1 VTDIQEDLLPDL
13 VIKNI
18 KDNGDT
24 KTTETIKVND
34 KDILSLGDFYKDC
47 RTFFEKAS
55 STKFVVTMFVLITNP
70 LLLYFGV
77 LPSQVY
83 QEIILLTTL
92 TYLGVDV
99 YEKKI
104 TRKKV

>member
-1 VTDIQEDLLPDL
+1 MSDIKEDLLPDL
-13 VIKNI
+13 VLQ
-18 KDNGDT
+18 DDLV
-24 KTTETIKVND
+24 VNKKAVKALED
-34 KDILSLGDFYKDC
+34 SLSLDDFYRDC
-47 RTFFEKAS
+47 RTFFQKAS

-70 LLLYFGV
+70 LLLYLGV